1 MRINHHDEPYMAQEK
16 GLSFQVLQMI
26 DDQIFSKRI
35 TIHSKKFIA
44 LIHKK
49 TQSASIGPDLKVH
62 KFVYII
68 KITRILNQK
77 INQSFS
83 RKVNSP
89 SSEVILILTLR

>member
-1 MRINHHDEPYMAQEK
+1 MAQEK

-49 TQSASIGPDLKVH
+49 NRSASIGLNLYVQKIVR
-62 KFVYII
+62 II
-68 KITRILNQK
+68 KITRISIKNR
-77 INQSFS
+77 S
-83 RKVNSP
+83 
-89 SSEVILILTLR
+89 ILF

>member
-1 MRINHHDEPYMAQEK
+1 MAQEK

-44 LIHKK
+44 FIHKK
-49 TQSASIGPDLKVH
+49 NRSASIGLNLYVQKIVH
-62 KFVYII
+62 II

-77 INQSFS
+77 IDQSFS

-89 SSEVILILTLR
+89 SSEVILIFTLR

>member
-1 MRINHHDEPYMAQEK
+1 MAQEK

-26 DDQIFSKRI
+26 DDQISTYKRI
-35 TIHSKKFIA
+35 LIQVEPFIELRYKKA
-44 LIHKK
+44 R
-49 TQSASIGPDLKVH
+49 SASIGPDLKVH

>member
-1 MRINHHDEPYMAQEK
+1 MAQEK

-49 TQSASIGPDLKVH
+49 NRSASIGLNLYVQKIVH
-62 KFVYII
+62 II

-77 INQSFS
+77 IDQSFS

-89 SSEVILILTLR
+89 SSEVILIFTLR

>member
-1 MRINHHDEPYMAQEK
+1 MAQEK

-49 TQSASIGPDLKVH
+49 NRSASIGLNLYVQKIVR
-62 KFVYII
+62 II

-77 INQSFS
+77 SINPFLE
-83 RKVNSP
+83 K
-89 SSEVILILTLR
+89 LTPPHLR